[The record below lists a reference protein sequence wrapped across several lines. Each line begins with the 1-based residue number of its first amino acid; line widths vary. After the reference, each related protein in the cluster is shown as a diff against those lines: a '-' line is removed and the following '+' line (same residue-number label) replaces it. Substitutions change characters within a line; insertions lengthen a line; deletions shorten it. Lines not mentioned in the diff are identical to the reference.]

1 MMERD
6 QFPTDPRIRTVR
18 HELSLRSVFSVLAI
32 LGSLWVVWRIW
43 QILLLLIIALV
54 LAGTLSPIV
63 GWLERHHVRRNWG
76 LGLVL
81 LMLVAAIAGVG
92 ALVVPAL
99 VTQISDLI
107 ASAPTIQAHLASYLV
122 QVPALARGA
131 DMIRG
136 VGAERLLAPLGA
148 YALTFAGAAAT
159 VVVLGLT
166 TVVLAFY
173 LLADSERVK
182 GFIFAL
188 LPRRFHLRSA
198 RILLDMETVV
208 GGYVR
213 GQVLTS
219 VLIGIFTFIILWIA
233 GTPSPLALAVVAA
246 FADLIPFVGGA
257 LVILPAGLATLTQGV
272 LPAALV
278 CLALLGYLQLESHI
292 LVPRIYGQVLRLSP
306 LAVVIALLIGGELL
320 GIVGALLAL
329 PVAAGF
335 RVVIEQLRIEL
346 PGEQPT
352 EGTQHVLDAQAEALY
367 AQQTEGV
374 SAVNAAEIATV
385 IAEHEQEQE
394 QALSGQL
401 ETPIEER
408 DATTLA
414 PPPLATPAAHS

>member
-1 MMERD
+1 MMDRD
-6 QFPTDPRIRTVR
+6 GLSPDPRIRIVR

-32 LGSLWVVWRIW
+32 LAGLWLVWRIW

-63 GWLERHHVRRNWG
+63 GWLARHHVRRTWG
-76 LGLVL
+76 LGLL
-81 LMLVAAIAGVG
+81 LLLLVGAIAGVG
-92 ALVVPAL
+92 ALVVPAF
-99 VTQISDLI
+99 VTQISSLV
-107 ASAPTIQAHLASYLV
+107 ASGPSIQTHLANYLLA
-122 QVPALARGA
+122 VPALAKGA
-131 DMIRG
+131 DVIRG
-136 VGAERLLAPLGA
+136 IGAERLVAPLGA

-159 VVVLGLT
+159 VLVLGLT

-173 LLADSERVK
+173 LLADAERVK

-198 RILLDMETVV
+198 RIFLDMETVV

-219 VLIGIFTFIILWIA
+219 VLIALFVFIILWIA
-233 GTPSPLALAVVAA
+233 GTPNPLALAVVAA

-257 LVILPAGLATLTQGV
+257 LVLLPAGLATLTQGA

-278 CLALLGYLQLESHI
+278 CLALVGYFQLESHI

-329 PVAAGF
+329 PFAAGF
-335 RVVIEQLRIEL
+335 RVVAEQLRIEL
-346 PGEQPT
+346 PGEQPA
-352 EGTQHVLDAQAEALY
+352 EGTQQVLDAQAEARY

-374 SAVNAAEIATV
+374 SAVAAAEIATV
-385 IAEHEQEQE
+385 IAEQEQE
-394 QALSGQL
+394 HEQALTSQL
-401 ETPIEER
+401 ETPHDQQHELI
-408 DATTLA
+408 
-414 PPPLATPAAHS
+414 